1 MKLYFLVSWQL
12 LKKKK
17 KKKAGLSDQKPE
29 IRNYTAVMVSGLEKV
44 FFTSTLVLISLNV
57 IVSVKH
63 SYTKCIILLVIGTW
77 GYVVQTFQIPDL
89 WLSIEKVTF
98 LCYYVIW
105 RKQCCETCVL
115 SNGWTFL
122 KYWEKKILFLFISV
136 AENTELSQHLTSLNL
151 ISILMLSGISY
162 PNLDT
167 LVSQATCGEG
177 WHRCECG
184 IPMHTYLA
192 KWLIL
197 IFLPLVFRILSL

>member
-1 MKLYFLVSWQL
+1 LYLDSY

-44 FFTSTLVLISLNV
+44 FFTSTLILISLNV

-98 LCYYVIW
+98 LCYYVI
-105 RKQCCETCVL
+105 
-115 SNGWTFL
+115 
-122 KYWEKKILFLFISV
+122 
-136 AENTELSQHLTSLNL
+136 
-151 ISILMLSGISY
+151 
-162 PNLDT
+162 
-167 LVSQATCGEG
+167 
-177 WHRCECG
+177 
-184 IPMHTYLA
+184 
-192 KWLIL
+192 
-197 IFLPLVFRILSL
+197 